1 MGNDTEKAMENLSRM
16 MDENPAWGTL
26 KAVQENRLH
35 LMDKRLF
42 NIKPN
47 ARWAE
52 AYETL
57 SGILLE
63 KNQ

>member
-1 MGNDTEKAMENLSRM
+1 

-26 KAVQENRLH
+26 NAVQENRPH
-35 LMDKRLF
+35 LMDKKLF

-57 SGILLE
+57 SGVLLE